1 MDAGQS
7 LSDKVKV
14 AKAQRSGVV
23 QYDYLKPSYEAA
35 MKASKGEVVVRPC
48 SAFCAAA
55 LSPRHRS
62 AVRACGGRRR
72 S

>member
-35 MKASKGEVVVRPC
+35 MKASKGEVVVRPY
-48 SAFCAAA
+48 SASAQPHALAAPS
-55 LSPRHRS
+55 LRLC
-62 AVRACGGRRR
+62 VRGRRR